1 MGKFMQQV
9 KNRKNRYQF
18 VFKAG
23 VRGALGV
30 AELSELQ

>member
-9 KNRKNRYQF
+9 RNRKNMHQF
-18 VFKAG
+18 VIKAG
-23 VRGALGV
+23 VRGALGA